1 VKSVYLVSFDHDEPV
16 SVDDRHGLKELL
28 GLSVRAALRI
38 DAPVGVDHLDASEP
52 ETAALLPPVVQ

>member
-1 VKSVYLVSFDHDEPV
+1 MKSVYLVSFDHDEPL
-16 SVDDRHGLKELL
+16 SVDDRLALKERF
-28 GLSVRAALRI
+28 GQITRTALRI